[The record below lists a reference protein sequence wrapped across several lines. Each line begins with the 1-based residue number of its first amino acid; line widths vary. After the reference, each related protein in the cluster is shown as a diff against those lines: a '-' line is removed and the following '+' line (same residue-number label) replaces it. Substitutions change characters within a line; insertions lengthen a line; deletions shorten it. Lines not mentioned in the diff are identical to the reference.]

1 MLGRRRRR
9 ESAVPGRAA
18 GSCAGEIEVKYSVSG
33 FEVPE
38 QKDNWA
44 SKSLLVFIRGFFRG

>member
-18 GSCAGEIEVKYSVSG
+18 AAVQIEVKISKSKYPVR
-33 FEVPE
+33 VPE

-44 SKSLLVFIRGFFRG
+44 SKSLFTRGFFRG